1 MPSNVEQLVAEG
13 AKRLVARAGSVRA
26 VDSAAVAS
34 RVRATVEKYLL
45 RHRPAASDREVSAFV
60 DSLHAQE
67 LLLVGACARGARARR
82 RPRSWPSRSGPNSTA
97 CACATTAGP
106 PASSHT
112 IRAAALWAAG

>member
-13 AKRLVARAGSVRA
+13 AKRLGARAGSVRG

-67 LLLVGACARGARARR
+67 LLLVVACGRGDEPAWGELMEQYRSTVLLAARA
-82 RPRSWPSRSGPNSTA
+82 SS
-97 CACATTAGP
+97 AGE
-106 PASSHT
+106 AEAEELAESV
-112 IRAAALWAAG
+112 WAELYG

>member
-67 LLLVGACARGARARR
+67 LLLVVACEGGDEAAGGELMGQYRSTGLSAARA
-82 RPRSWPSRSGPNSTA
+82 SG
-97 CACATTAGP
+97 AGGGG
-106 PASSHT
+106 A
-112 IRAAALWAAG
+112 